1 MISVI
6 IPAFN
11 EAKTIETVIAVAKL
25 LPSVSEIIVVSD
37 GSTDRT
43 AEVARKAGAIVIDQP
58 NTGKAGAMQAGVTRA
73 SQDILMF
80 LDADLH
86 GLTIGMLEDMSSPV
100 IQRKQDMTVIAR
112 DYWFDYLQYL
122 FPRGAIGGERV
133 LRRAVWDAVPP
144 EERRGFQIEL
154 ALNYHTRRKGMRY
167 SVIRAKGLH
176 HVLKMQKR
184 GWVKGGVAEAGMVLA
199 CSQAFVSYYC
209 MPSFLRRK
217 R

>member
-6 IPAFN
+6 IPALN
-11 EAKTIETVIAVAKL
+11 EEKTIEDVIAVAKL

-37 GSTDRT
+37 GSTDHT
-43 AEVARKAGAIVIDQP
+43 AEVARNAGAIVIDQP
-58 NTGKAGAMQAGVTRA
+58 NTGKAEAMQAGVTRA

-80 LDADLH
+80 LDADLR
-86 GLTIGMLEDMSSPV
+86 GLTLGMLEDLSNPV
-100 IQRKQDMTVIAR
+100 LEGKQDMTIIAR
-112 DYWFDYLQYL
+112 DYWFDYMQYL

-133 LRRAVWDAVPP
+133 LRRAVWDAVPQH
-144 EERRGFQIEL
+144 ERKGFQIEL

-167 SVIRAKGLH
+167 SVIWAKGLH

-184 GWVKGGVAEAGMVLA
+184 GWLKGGIAEVGMVLS